1 MLSRNI
7 PGKRRTNWNTRYI
20 IYRNDDT
27 KNSKGILLAVRNSIK
42 TISIEVSRYDEV
54 GQTLW
59 ILLSNQKQKIRI
71 GAIYRLQENMTP
83 NNELKL
89 LCKSIVEQIEIAK
102 EKHKQ
107 VLMQGDF
114 SLKVRQYSRQ

>member
-7 PGKRRTNWNTRYI
+7 PGKRRTNWDTRYR

-54 GQTLW
+54 GQTL
-59 ILLSNQKQKIRI
+59 
-71 GAIYRLQENMTP
+71 
-83 NNELKL
+83 
-89 LCKSIVEQIEIAK
+89 
-102 EKHKQ
+102 
-107 VLMQGDF
+107 
-114 SLKVRQYSRQ
+114 